1 MQARVTKDKRD
12 AKLLRFAL
20 LFLAIAIGIYFLMR
34 ALLTLVEPSRA
45 FHIADNVPGRSLNS
59 GGSAQA
65 HARSS
70 VSFDPSFDAFHRARK
85 VVAVVE
91 AAPIIG
97 EDAPETDLNL
107 TLTGRRASGDGVGS
121 ATLKLPD
128 GSEDTFRQGETI
140 LRNVSLKAV
149 YPTHI
154 IISRG
159 GEHERVTFE
168 RAPGILLQSEPVKNQ
183 QANSPTAP
191 ANLPIEKT
199 APLAPASNRS
209 AQNVRK
215 LTPGQN
221 VTQETRQT
229 LKKITPEE
237 FFRAIRPSPVRQGQR
252 VLGYRITSRNPSINL
267 KELGFERGDLVTH
280 IGGNDLRQG
289 TPNFRNFLEQ
299 ANQNP
304 SLANL
309 TVNRN
314 GETLTLSLN

>member
-12 AKLLRFAL
+12 ARLLRFAL

-45 FHIADNVPGRSLNS
+45 FHIADNIPGRSLNS
-59 GGSAQA
+59 GASAQA
-65 HARSS
+65 NARSS
-70 VSFDPSFDAFHRARK
+70 VSIDPSFDAFHRARK

-107 TLTGRRASGDGVGS
+107 TLTGRRASGDGNGS

-159 GEHERVTFE
+159 GVHERVTFE

-183 QANSPTAP
+183 QENSPTAP
-191 ANLPIEKT
+191 ANPPIEKT
-199 APLAPASNRS
+199 APLAPASKRLS
-209 AQNVRK
+209 QNVRK

-229 LKKITPEE
+229 LQKITPEE